1 MIDTSVRSQVD
12 TIGYAVTAEQ
22 MKRVVDESRK
32 RCEAYSGQDAPATDP
47 GFSGRL
53 SAAVCP
59 HDDYIYAGRL
69 YHTVLPRVQAP
80 RVFLFGVS
88 HKARQYGVAD
98 TLVFDDYY
106 RWHSPLGPI
115 TVSGL
120 REQIAGKLGPANGCV
135 RRDMHA
141 AEHSMESIAFY
152 LKALNRD
159 VEILPVLVPHMS
171 WDRLNELARS
181 FASALAEISRN
192 NRWVP
197 GENFA
202 IVCSCDAVHYGDVQW
217 GSTGYAPFGTDL
229 AGYKAAVDQDR
240 SIMDETLKGEIA
252 AGKLHDFYSR
262 CTDPDDY
269 MKYRVTW
276 CGRFAVSFGLL
287 TALHVNTK
295 LLKRPLRNVLDD
307 YGTSV
312 SEAHLVL
319 GPSGPSAT
327 APAHFHHFV
336 GYAALGYI

>member
-1 MIDTSVRSQVD
+1 MVEISLRPQVD
-12 TIGYAVTAEQ
+12 TIGYAVTAQQ

-32 RCEAYSGQDAPATDP
+32 RSDAYAGQEFAAAGSRD
-47 GFSGRL
+47 GGRL

-80 RVFLFGVS
+80 RVLLFGVA

-98 TLVFDDYY
+98 TLVFEDYY
-106 RWHSPLGPI
+106 QWHSPLGPI
-115 TVSGL
+115 AVSGL
-120 REQIAGKLGPANGCV
+120 REQLLEKLGSSNACV

-141 AEHSMESIAFY
+141 AEHSLESIAYY

-171 WDRLNELARS
+171 WERLNELARS
-181 FASALAEISRN
+181 FASVLAEISRV

-240 SIMDETLKGEIA
+240 SIMNETLKGEVS
-252 AGKLHDFYSR
+252 AGKLRDFYSR

-269 MKYRVTW
+269 TKYRVTW

-287 TALHVNTK
+287 TALHVHTT

-312 SEAHLVL
+312 SEAHLAF